1 MKLLHVVGMS
11 AWFGTALAVSIIWS
25 KQDKLDLKLILD
37 LISKVEM
44 PASFFIPLTGV
55 LMTIDQ
61 TFWLSMGWIQ
71 LKIML
76 GLIAVAFS
84 HISRSYRWQYLL
96 EPLGYKISFLNSVL
110 AIFSGYLINYTIPR
124 SGDIARGTIVYK
136 YEKIPI
142 DKLLI

>member
-61 TFWLSMGWIQ
+61 TFGLR
-71 LKIML
+71 L
-76 GLIAVAFS
+76 G
-84 HISRSYRWQYLL
+84 
-96 EPLGYKISFLNSVL
+96 
-110 AIFSGYLINYTIPR
+110 
-124 SGDIARGTIVYK
+124 
-136 YEKIPI
+136 
-142 DKLLI
+142 